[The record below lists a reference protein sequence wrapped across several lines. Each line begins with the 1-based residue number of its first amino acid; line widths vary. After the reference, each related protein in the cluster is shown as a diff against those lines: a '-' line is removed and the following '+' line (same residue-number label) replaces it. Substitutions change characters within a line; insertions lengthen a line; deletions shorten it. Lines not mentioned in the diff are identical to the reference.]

1 MEGEKDSMKIFDC
14 LLRLIDPLRWAKK
27 HGMHVGKGVTLVSKN
42 NTTFGS
48 EPYLIWLDDYV
59 RLSGGGVFYNS

>member
-59 RLSGGGVFYNS
+59 RLSGGCLL